1 MIIILAAAVAGILA
15 VVVVSLVLSH
25 VGHQVQFDLVVLKVV
40 ATLVRRAP
48 LQAVRDL
55 HKVLAILL
63 EAVDV
68 DFLLLRRPLVG
79 ARVRG
84 AASGLFLQ
92 VC

>member
-1 MIIILAAAVAGILA
+1 MIIVLAAAVAGILA
-15 VVVVSLVLSH
+15 VVVSLILPH
-25 VGHQVQFDLVVLKVV
+25 VGHQVQFDLVVLKVI

-55 HKVLAILL
+55 YKVLAIFL